1 MKVVIVTTFAR
12 AGFLRRALDAGVSGY
27 LLKDAPAED
36 LAEALRKVHRGG
48 RAIDPQ
54 LAMDAWS
61 DADPLNDR
69 ERQVLRLA
77 GEGLS
82 ATDIAGKLNLSSRS
96 EVEIRKILE
105 QKARERA
112 VDEWTNQ
119 AEVNAEIRAF
129 IADVTTTPY
138 VQVED
143 GYDER
148 DDEAPVTYP
157 FKAKFPAI
165 QGGTVAFLS
174 DLNHKLNRYGN
185 LTENQVAA
193 VVKIKARN
201 DERLAAYAARNEELA
216 EVAPLAEGR
225 YEITGTIV
233 STKIVEG
240 YDPRDQILKMLVEQ
254 ADGNRVFGTVPG
266 FLADAVIFGEYNEET
281 KEYDKADLKGKTITF
296 KATVE
301 RSRDDEHFG
310 FFKRP
315 TGATLVEE
323 VAS

>member
-1 MKVVIVTTFAR
+1 MT
-12 AGFLRRALDAGVSGY
+12 
-27 LLKDAPAED
+27 
-36 LAEALRKVHRGG
+36 RKRQDVHR
-48 RAIDPQ
+48 P
-54 LAMDAWS
+54 S
-61 DADPLNDR
+61 FADPSEYTEVGFVDNHPEFGSAYRDHDVIGDASEFHGNYTTR
-69 ERQVLRLA
+69 GRCDHCGAGPLRFAIEFLHA
-77 GEGLS
+77 PSNQTVMVGF
-82 ATDIAGKLNLSSRS
+82 ACAGKLNLSSRS

-129 IADVTTTPY
+129 LAEVANTPY

-148 DDEAPVTYP
+148 DDQAPVVYP

-165 QGGTVAFLS
+165 QGGTVAFLD

-201 DERLAAYAARNEELA
+201 DERLAAYAARSEELA

-225 YEITGTIV
+225 REITGTIV
-233 STKIVEG
+233 STKLVDG
-240 YDPRDQILKMLVEQ
+240 FGGDTVLKMLVEE
-254 ADGNRVFGTVPG
+254 ADGNRVYGTVPAI
-266 FLADAVIFGEYNEET
+266 LADPATFGDWNDET
-281 KEYDKADLKGKTITF
+281 QQYDKLELKGLKITF
-296 KATVE
+296 KAQVE
-301 RSRDDEHFG
+301 RSQKDEHFG

-315 TGATLVEE
+315 TGTQVVEE
-323 VAS
+323 VAA